1 MEICGRKFSESI
13 LTRINAEVES
23 SPELSR
29 SELSRRVCQ
38 WLDWRDGRGR
48 LKQMSARVALKRLEA
63 CGRIRLPP
71 PRRRVPAAQ
80 PVTMPLEE
88 IRPIETDLAGLG
100 PVELVLIKEGDRK
113 GNARFR
119 GLLDRYHPLGSGPLC
134 GAQLRYLVRCRQG
147 YLGAL
152 AFSAPAWRVAARDR
166 YIGWDEPTRAE
177 RLGQVVNNSRFLIL
191 PQVRAPN
198 LASHVLG
205 RAMRRLASDWEARYG
220 IRPVLAETYVEAD
233 RRGSCYRAANWR
245 MVGQTRGR
253 GRQDHHRRRSSSPKG
268 VYLYPLCR
276 DWRDRLG
283 GQAPG
288 PKAMGQ
294 SQGAQEQDWTD
305 EEFGAVELGDVR
317 LNRRLRQLARDLYG
331 SPQAQLPQACGSRAK
346 TKAAYRFLDNKRVKL
361 DTLLTAHHEATARR
375 MSEASVV
382 LAVQDSTSLNYS
394 AHPLTEGLG
403 PLNTRAD
410 QSIGLWMHDT
420 LAFTPEGV
428 PLGLIDVQVW
438 ARDPAQQG
446 KRATRH
452 QRPLEEK
459 ESLKWLKSY
468 RAASAL
474 AQRLEQTRVVSVGDR
489 EADLYELFV
498 EAAQTAG
505 GADILV
511 RANRTRRMTAEHGHL
526 WDYMSQMPAA
536 GELRLKIPRRGNQ
549 GAREAKMAVRHAP
562 VTLKAPR
569 RKSELPEVTLW
580 AVWSKEVDAP
590 EGVRPLEWMLLTT
603 APVETFEQACE
614 RIDWYTTRWQIE
626 VYHRTLKSGCKIEER
641 QLGSADR
648 IEACLAIDLVVAW
661 RIHHLS
667 RLGRE
672 TPDVP
677 CTAYFEEAQWQA
689 LMAFTDRTPT
699 PPKAPPTLREAMR
712 RVAGLGG
719 FLGRKCDGEPGTK
732 SLWLGLQR
740 LDDITAAFVVFTG
753 RSPPGV
759 QRIYG

>member
-48 LKQMSARVALKRLEA
+48 LKQLSARVALKRLEA

-71 PRRRVPAAQ
+71 PRRWAPAAR

-88 IRPIETDLAGLG
+88 IQPIETDLAGLG
-100 PVELVLIKEGDRK
+100 PVELVL
-113 GNARFR
+113 
-119 GLLDRYHPLGSGPLC
+119 
-134 GAQLRYLVRCRQG
+134 
-147 YLGAL
+147 
-152 AFSAPAWRVAARDR
+152 
-166 YIGWDEPTRAE
+166 
-177 RLGQVVNNSRFLIL
+177 
-191 PQVRAPN
+191 
-198 LASHVLG
+198 
-205 RAMRRLASDWEARYG
+205 
-220 IRPVLAETYVEAD
+220 
-233 RRGSCYRAANWR
+233 
-245 MVGQTRGR
+245 
-253 GRQDHHRRRSSSPKG
+253 
-268 VYLYPLCR
+268 
-276 DWRDRLG
+276 
-283 GQAPG
+283 
-288 PKAMGQ
+288 
-294 SQGAQEQDWTD
+294 
-305 EEFGAVELGDVR
+305 
-317 LNRRLRQLARDLYG
+317 
-331 SPQAQLPQACGSRAK
+331 
-346 TKAAYRFLDNKRVKL
+346 
-361 DTLLTAHHEATARR
+361 
-375 MSEASVV
+375 
-382 LAVQDSTSLNYS
+382 
-394 AHPLTEGLG
+394 
-403 PLNTRAD
+403 
-410 QSIGLWMHDT
+410 
-420 LAFTPEGV
+420 
-428 PLGLIDVQVW
+428 
-438 ARDPAQQG
+438 
-446 KRATRH
+446 
-452 QRPLEEK
+452 
-459 ESLKWLKSY
+459 
-468 RAASAL
+468 
-474 AQRLEQTRVVSVGDR
+474 
-489 EADLYELFV
+489 
-498 EAAQTAG
+498 
-505 GADILV
+505 
-511 RANRTRRMTAEHGHL
+511 
-526 WDYMSQMPAA
+526 
-536 GELRLKIPRRGNQ
+536 
-549 GAREAKMAVRHAP
+549 
-562 VTLKAPR
+562 KAPQ

-667 RLGRE
+667 RLGRQ

-732 SLWLGLQR
+732 SLWLGLQW